1 MCEQTFAWL
10 TKYGKM
16 TRHMKRHQF
25 FFYILKLW
33 DLKKRSKSKQWKEI
47 GTSASLAG
55 HCYNADDR
63 IIKVSNKFENG
74 MRCECVY
81 CTIGACY
88 SLS

>member
-1 MCEQTFAWL
+1 MNKHRFS
-10 TKYGKM
+10 
-16 TRHMKRHQF
+16 
-25 FFYILKLW
+25 FYILNLC
-33 DLKKRSKSKQWKEI
+33 DLKKKEARRSSKQWKEI

-63 IIKVSNKFENG
+63 IIKVSSKFENG

-81 CTIGACY
+81 STNGACY

>member
-1 MCEQTFAWL
+1 MN
-10 TKYGKM
+10 KH
-16 TRHMKRHQF
+16 RF
-25 FFYILKLW
+25 FFYILNFC
-33 DLKKRSKSKQWKEI
+33 DLKNKKIEEALNSREI
-47 GTSASLAG
+47 GSSASLAG

-81 CTIGACY
+81 STTGACY